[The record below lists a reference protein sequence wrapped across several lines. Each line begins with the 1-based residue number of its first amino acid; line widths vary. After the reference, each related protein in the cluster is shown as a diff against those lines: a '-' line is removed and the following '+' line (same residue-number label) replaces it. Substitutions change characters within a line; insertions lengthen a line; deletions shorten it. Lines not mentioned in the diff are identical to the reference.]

1 MSSTARRYATVLA
14 AGLVLMLSG
23 CVNKDYSDLEAYV
36 AEVLAREGGRIDPP
50 PELAVYEPYIYQSGT
65 NGGRDPF
72 VSFLARTETP
82 TGPTEGAVAADQQQ
96 YINEISTHKLEE
108 LEQYPIDALRMVG
121 TMENDDYLWGIV
133 LDPTGVTHRV
143 VVGNYLGDNYG
154 KIVSIDENQ
163 IELRELVQETGGR
176 WEERSAALALA
187 EE

>member
-1 MSSTARRYATVLA
+1 MSSSPRRFATVLA
-14 AGLVLMLSG
+14 SGLVLALSG
-23 CVNKDYSDLEAYV
+23 CVSKDYSDLEAYV
-36 AEVLAREGGRIDPP
+36 AEVLEREGGRIDPP
-50 PELAVYEPYIYQSGT
+50 PELAVYEPYIYQSGS
-65 NGGRDPF
+65 NGGRNPF
-72 VSFLARTETP
+72 VSFLARQEP
-82 TGPTEGAVAADQQQ
+82 EIDDKEGAVPVDQQKFV
-96 YINEISTHKLEE
+96 NEISTHKLEE

-121 TMENDDYLWGIV
+121 TMRNDNNLWGIV

-154 KIVSIDENQ
+154 KIVSIDEDQ